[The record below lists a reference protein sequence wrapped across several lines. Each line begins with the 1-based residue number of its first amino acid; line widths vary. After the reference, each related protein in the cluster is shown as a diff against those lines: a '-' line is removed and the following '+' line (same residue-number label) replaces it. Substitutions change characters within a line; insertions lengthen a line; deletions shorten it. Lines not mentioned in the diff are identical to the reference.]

1 MKSLKNRDLFALLLL
16 IVTLGMW
23 TSASAQITPHQ
34 DSYINTATATTN
46 YGTAGTLG
54 VASSAG
60 SIQTSYIQFDL
71 SSVPTGYTSTN
82 VAKATLKLF
91 VNSVATAGSF
101 NVDYV
106 NGAWSEKTI
115 TSSLSPA
122 LGNTIASSVPL
133 TTANAN
139 NYIEIDVTP
148 AIGEWLSGSQANDGL
163 ALVANSG
170 LSATFD
176 SKENTSQSHPA
187 ELDIVFTSGGNG
199 TITGVTAGTGL
210 QGGGTSGTVGLSL
223 LKTCASK
230 QILQWN
236 GGAWACA
243 SAGTGSVSSV
253 ALLAPAS
260 DFTVSGS
267 PITGAGTLNFAWKV
281 APSSSNV
288 GNSIV
293 KRDVNGNFATGA
305 VTASL
310 VEAASVTT
318 TSLFSAT
325 AAQNSVL
332 VFAQNTATV
341 GGGSLGVYGET
352 DSNDAGAAGVSGV
365 AAGWGS
371 AAGVSGTNPHPYGAG
386 VLGINSSPVAFRG
399 SGLIGGI
406 AVEGIETNSHAP
418 AIYGVGVS
426 PSSTGAKGIYYGA
439 GVWGDTSSPH
449 VDNDATEFA
458 ALLGTAD
465 DNYAGYF
472 ENNSPGWT
480 TVQAVNDNA
489 SGLSFFAY
497 NSSTSQGCWVDSA
510 GNISCTGA
518 KNAVVP
524 IDDGQR
530 HVALSAIESPKNW
543 FEDFGSA
550 QLSAGAAIITLEAQ
564 FAQTVNTSMEYHVFL
579 TPNGDCKGLYV
590 TQKAPTSFE
599 VHELG
604 GGTSSVSFDYRIVAL
619 RRNFENIRMQDHTK
633 NVAMVKS
640 MQAKRADSTGRA
652 KTDISKLLSQPKPIP
667 AMHGVVQ
674 KAGK

>member
-1 MKSLKNRDLFALLLL
+1 MKSLKNRALFALLLL

-34 DSYINTATATTN
+34 DSYTNTATATTN

-60 SIQTSYIQFDL
+60 SIQTTYIQFDL
-71 SSVPTGYTSTN
+71 SSVPAGYTSAN
-82 VAKATLKLF
+82 IAKATLKLF

-139 NYIEIDVTP
+139 NYITIDVT
-148 AIGEWLSGSQANDGL
+148 AAVGEWLSGSEPNDGI

-176 SKENTSQSHPA
+176 SKENTTQSHPA

-210 QGGGTSGTVGLSL
+210 QGGGTNGTVGLSL
-223 LKTCASK
+223 LKTCSNK

-236 GGAWACA
+236 GSAWACA

-253 ALLAPAS
+253 ALSAPAS
-260 DFTVSGS
+260 DFTVGGS

-281 APSSSNV
+281 APTSANA

-293 KRDVNGNFATGA
+293 KRDANGNFAAGA

-310 VEAASVTT
+310 VEAANVTT
-318 TSLFSAT
+318 SSLFSAT

-332 VFAQNTATV
+332 VFAQNTATA
-341 GGGSLGVYGET
+341 GGGTYGIYGET

-365 AAGWGS
+365 AAGWGP
-371 AAGVSGTNPHPYGAG
+371 AAGVSGTNPHPYGPG
-386 VLGINSSPVAFRG
+386 VLGINSSPVAFPG
-399 SGLIGGI
+399 IGGV
-406 AVEGIETNSHAP
+406 AVEGLALGTYDVAVWGIGSSQSG
-418 AIYGVGVS
+418 IS
-426 PSSTGAKGIYYGA
+426 PNNQGEALGA
-439 GVWGDTSSPH
+439 GVWGDSGVAGNYGVFGS
-449 VDNDATEFA
+449 A
-458 ALLGTAD
+458 ADGT
-465 DNYAGYF
+465 AGYF
-472 ENNSPGWT
+472 ENNSPSGY
-480 TVQAVNDNA
+480 TVLNAVGDNV
-489 SGLSFFAY
+489 SSLSFLAS
-497 NSSTSQGCWVDSA
+497 NRQ
-510 GNISCTGA
+510 TGA
-518 KNAVVP
+518 FCYIDSSGNLSCSGSKNAVVP
-524 IDDGQR
+524 IDGGQR
-530 HVALSAIESPKNW
+530 TVALSAIESPKNW

-550 QLSAGAAIITLEAQ
+550 QLSAGTAIITLEPQ
-564 FAQTVNTSMEYHVFL
+564 FAQTVNTSLEYHVFL

-590 TQKAPTSFE
+590 TQKTPTSFE
-599 VHELG
+599 VHELSG
-604 GGTSSVSFDYRIVAL
+604 GVSNVSFDYRIVAL

-640 MQAKRADSTGRA
+640 TQAKRADSMGRA
-652 KTDISKLLSQPKPIP
+652 KTDISKLLSQPKPVP
-667 AMHGVVQ
+667 AMHGIVP
-674 KAGK
+674 KTNK